1 MPTTVS
7 YPGIYI
13 EEVPSPV
20 RTITG
25 VATSITAFVGYS
37 HPFKTSRFNHPTRIF
52 NFTEYERTFGGLF
65 HSSTLPNHLPYAV
78 QQFFLNGGTDG
89 YVVGLAS
96 TGASAGSATA
106 QDAAGAGAIVFTA
119 HEITDGNNP
128 IQIRIKSG
136 VPPDGPTEP
145 YDVEVTYRGVTEVF
159 RRVYS
164 TLTTDPDHI
173 DNYIETRLNG
183 VSTLVTVTAPPE
195 GYKVPQ
201 QYGYNPSEPKLQI
214 TEGTAG
220 TPAPVLAEDFAQEE
234 PAPDKPKGSGIFPLE
249 DVQIFNLLC
258 LPGISD
264 QTTLDRA
271 LTFVEK
277 RRAFLI
283 IDPPQGQDWQ
293 QIQDRF
299 EDVPKGTNGAF
310 YYPWLQANDPLD
322 GTARAF
328 PPSGYVAGIYART
341 DAQRGV
347 WKAPAGTEALVRGV
361 VGGEGS
367 VESSGILTDQRQG
380 VLNKQGINAIRTF
393 PVYNTIVWGA
403 RTLVGADQLASQWKY
418 VPVRRT
424 ALFIE
429 ETLYQGLKWVVFE
442 PNDEPLWA
450 SIRLNVTA
458 FMTGLFRQGAFQGR
472 TPREAFLVKC
482 DRETNPQED
491 INRGI
496 VNILVGFAPLK
507 PAEFVIIKISQ
518 LAGQAQA

>member
-25 VATSITAFVGYS
+25 VATAITAFVGYS
-37 HPFKTSRFNHPTRIF
+37 HPFKTSHFNHPTRIF
-52 NFTEYERTFGGLF
+52 NFTEYERAFGGLF

-78 QQFFLNGGTDG
+78 QQFFLNGGMDAHI
-89 YVVGLAS
+89 VGLPS
-96 TGASAGSATA
+96 TGASAGNAIA
-106 QDAAGAGAIVFTA
+106 QDSAGADAIVFTA
-119 HEITDGNNP
+119 REITDANNP

-136 VPPDGPTEP
+136 APPAGPAEP
-145 YDVEVTYRGVTEVF
+145 YDVELTFRGMTEVF
-159 RRVYS
+159 RGVRS
-164 TLTTDPDHI
+164 TPITHSEH
-173 DNYIETRLNG
+173 IETRLNG
-183 VSTLVTVTAPPE
+183 VSTLVTVMEPTG

-214 TEGTAG
+214 TGGTAG
-220 TPAPVLAEDFAQEE
+220 TPAAVLANDFATE
-234 PAPDKPKGSGIFPLE
+234 PTAGNPKGGGIFLLE
-249 DVQIFNLLC
+249 DVQLFNLLC

-264 QTTLDRA
+264 TTTLDRA

-283 IDPPQGQDWQ
+283 IDPPQGQDWN
-293 QIQDRF
+293 QIQTHFDG
-299 EDVPKGTNGAF
+299 VPKGTNGAF
-310 YYPWLQANDPLD
+310 YYPWLQANDPID
-322 GTARAF
+322 GTPRAF
-328 PPSGYVAGIYART
+328 PPAGYVAGIYART

-347 WKAPAGTEALVRGV
+347 WKAPAGTEAFVRGV

-403 RTLVGADQLASQWKY
+403 RTLVGADQLSSQWKY

-424 ALFIE
+424 ALFVE

-450 SIRLNVTA
+450 SIRLNITA

-491 INRGI
+491 INRSI